1 MKKSQKGVDTNR
13 HIWYYKVVE
22 SDKSCRILLKGGET
36 MKKVIHAEY
45 VFIPAYQ
52 KRKKLTDENMSQKL
66 GMSIRTYRDKVKG
79 YGDFTLTEA
88 NKICE
93 LLEETKDN
101 LFC

>member
-1 MKKSQKGVDTNR
+1 MYLFPLTKN
-13 HIWYYKVVE
+13 
-22 SDKSCRILLKGGET
+22 
-36 MKKVIHAEY
+36 A
-45 VFIPAYQ
+45 
-52 KRKKLTDENMSQKL
+52 KKLTDENMSQKL